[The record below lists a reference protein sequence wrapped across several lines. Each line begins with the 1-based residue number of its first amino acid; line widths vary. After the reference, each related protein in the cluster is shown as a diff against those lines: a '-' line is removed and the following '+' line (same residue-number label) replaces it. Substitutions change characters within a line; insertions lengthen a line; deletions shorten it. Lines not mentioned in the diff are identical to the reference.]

1 MTRDVEW
8 LAGRCRR
15 FGKTV
20 FGDRYGYALW
30 LGLLVTFG
38 LYWRV
43 GIFVTDT
50 YTTANTLV
58 AVSKGQLHIVE
69 TPYTLTLGSQP
80 GLHESGGRLYGR
92 NYGQVLLA
100 VPLVWA
106 FQALSVLITPR
117 LLLLGL
123 WSGTALAFV
132 AQVGVLGERRTDTAR
147 RTVLWVGSGL
157 VALLFLVGALTATAL
172 PDTPLPIAAFQVSTM
187 LAAATTSLVLYRLVG
202 IWHDRSVAL
211 AAGVAV
217 GLASSVG
224 FWASLP
230 KRHVLVGLLI
240 LTAVYLFARSR
251 VAYADARFRLG
262 LGFRAGAYLTAGL
275 VTWTHAFEGFF
286 LVGTLALVDL
296 VTARRNSLLH
306 LAVVGL
312 ALFLGSLPMLVTN
325 VLLSGNPVKPP
336 RLLPSV
342 GGANV
347 EFTPDT
353 GGEGGTG
360 GGSGA
365 GGTAGAGTDGGT
377 AGGSEGSDG
386 GTGGTADGSDGGT
399 AGEADGSEGGTGG
412 SDSTGTGGE
421 GDDAG
426 TPVVTPLLALFER
439 MIGPAEPAMTFV
451 SDALRSG
458 LGVLTTPDRLSQ
470 IFLRSGSAPG
480 INYAPNSYEAIE
492 LTMVEAVPLFGAV
505 AALPAALLQ
514 SVNRRIRQRSVPPSR
529 YSPRTQT
536 DMLVGALAAVFT
548 LVYLSRLPLHTQL
561 TVRYLLPTV
570 PLVMYAVVRIP
581 AVHGA
586 ASDAKRWLAGG
597 YAASVVVGLSLG
609 LGAVAGLDLALGEA
623 VQFHALLNLGGA
635 AVCAGTV
642 LGHTLVPDRVPS
654 GVVAVGLALPA
665 GLTTAYVLLSGL
677 VYFQYGPFALDF
689 VRVLAAHLPAL

>member
-8 LAGRCRR
+8 LTGRCRR

-38 LYWRV
+38 LYWRI
-43 GIFVTDT
+43 GIFITDT
-50 YTTANTLV
+50 YTTANALV
-58 AVSKGQLHIVE
+58 AVSNGQLHITE

-80 GLHESGGRLYGR
+80 GLHESGGNLYGR
-92 NYGQVLLA
+92 NYGQILLA
-100 VPLVWA
+100 VPLVWVL
-106 FQALSVLITPR
+106 QALSVLITPR

-123 WSGTALAFV
+123 WSGTALLFV
-132 AQVGVLGERRTDTAR
+132 SQVGELGQRHTDTAK
-147 RTVLWVGSGL
+147 RTVLGVGSGT
-157 VALLFLVGALTATAL
+157 VAILFLIGALTATTL
-172 PDTPLPIAAFQVSTM
+172 PDTGLPIAAFQISTM
-187 LAAATTSLVLYRLVG
+187 LAAATTSLVIYRLVG

-217 GLASSVG
+217 GIASSVG

-240 LTAVYLFARSR
+240 LLTVYLFARSR
-251 VAYADARFRLG
+251 VAYADARFRIG

-286 LVGTLALVDL
+286 LVVTLALVDL

-312 ALFLGSLPMLVTN
+312 GLFLGSLPMLVTN
-325 VLLSGNPVKPP
+325 YLISGNPVKPP
-336 RLLPSV
+336 RLLSAV

-353 GGEGGTG
+353 GGDGGTG

-365 GGTAGAGTDGGT
+365 GGTEGTGTDGGT
-377 AGGSEGSDG
+377 GGSSDG
-386 GTGGTADGSDGGT
+386 GTGGSGSTGT
-399 AGEADGSEGGTGG
+399 GSEGGNT
-412 SDSTGTGGE
+412 
-421 GDDAG
+421 G
-426 TPVVTPLLALFER
+426 TPVLTPLLGLFER
-439 MIGPAEPAMTFV
+439 IMGPAAPAMTFV
-451 SDALRSG
+451 SDAVRSG
-458 LGVLTTPDRLSQ
+458 LGVLTTPDRMSQ
-470 IFLRSGSAPG
+470 IFFRSGSAPG

-492 LTMVEAVPLFGAV
+492 LTMLESVPLFGAI
-505 AALPAALLQ
+505 AALPVVLVRA
-514 SVNRRIRQRSVPPSR
+514 VNHRIRRWSVRPSQ

-536 DMLVGALAAVFT
+536 DILVAALAGVFT
-548 LVYLSRLPLHTQL
+548 LIYLSRLPLHTQL

-570 PLVMYAVVRIP
+570 PLIMYGAVRVP
-581 AVHGA
+581 AVHET

-597 YAASVVVGLSLG
+597 YAVSAVGGVILG

-642 LGHTLVPDRVPS
+642 LGHTLVPDHIPS
-654 GVVAVGLALPA
+654 RVVALGLALPA
-665 GLTTAYVLLSGL
+665 GLTTAYLLLSGL

-689 VRVLAAHLPAL
+689 VRALAPHLPTV